1 MTSAPKSARNA
12 VPQGSTC
19 TCSKESTRMPCKTV
33 LSPIAISSQRA
44 VLGSGSR
51 PERHLESGEH
61 CCPRGTGTTIHAQR
75 TPRTRPMQ
83 ASDHGAVLWDEGDY
97 VPHGAY
103 GVAEEGSPPGRLP

>member
-19 TCSKESTRMPCKTV
+19 TCSKESTRIPCRTV
-33 LSPIAISSQRA
+33 LSPIAISSHRV

-61 CCPRGTGTTIHAQR
+61 CCPQGASTTIHAQR
-75 TPRTRPMQ
+75 TLRTQPMQ
-83 ASDHGAVLWDEGDY
+83 ACDG
-97 VPHGAY
+97 
-103 GVAEEGSPPGRLP
+103 GVADLDLSIDMPGRCNHLQSR